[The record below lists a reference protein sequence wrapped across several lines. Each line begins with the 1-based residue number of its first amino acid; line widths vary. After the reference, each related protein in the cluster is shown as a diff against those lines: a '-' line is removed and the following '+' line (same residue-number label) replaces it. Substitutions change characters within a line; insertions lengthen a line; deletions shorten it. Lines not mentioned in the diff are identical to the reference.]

1 MDRDDQKQVDE
12 LLMQRVTGALS
23 GPEAEALSKLVAQGV
38 DKDVAE
44 WEAAAAE
51 LSAVLAT
58 ESRVPADE
66 LPAALADRI
75 VGVGE
80 VLVRTSRPPSAMAYP
95 PVVPPP
101 TLSNG
106 PSSSASS
113 RSSVRSIVAWGG
125 WLAAAAV
132 LAVWVAGRRP
142 AEPVVRTP
150 GLSAI
155 GAQLRDSLLIADS
168 SLTRLAWSATP
179 DSSAKGATGDVV
191 WSGKAQRG
199 VMRIAGLQ
207 ANDRTRWQY
216 QLWIFDKKRDQ
227 RYPVDGGV
235 FDIPAGSH
243 EVFVPI
249 DARIPVGE
257 AVMFAVT
264 VEPVGGVVVST
275 RERIALLAKS

>member
-113 RSSVRSIVAWGG
+113 RSSVDRLSRGRMVGRQR
-125 WLAAAAV
+125 LAAPVGLSA
-132 LAVWVAGRRP
+132 RR
-142 AEPVVRTP
+142 AVVRTP

-155 GAQLRDSLLIADS
+155 GAQLRDSLLNADS